1 MSDNNIKT
9 KSQLEQALY
18 SAAGDLRS
26 KMDANEYK
34 NYLLG
39 IIFYK
44 YLSDKMLYYVGQL
57 IGDPNADLKTNQKL
71 YEENAED
78 EELLKELKRTFS
90 YTISPR
96 HTFTYLLNEING
108 EARTQKGEL
117 KTFQIS
123 DLAEAFNDIES
134 ISVFLFT

>member
-1 MSDNNIKT
+1 MSDNNIKA

-57 IGDPNADLKTNQKL
+57 IGDPNADLKANQKL

-78 EELLKELKRTFS
+78 EELLKELKELFRIQF
-90 YTISPR
+90 
-96 HTFTYLLNEING
+96 LLDTHLRIY
-108 EARTQKGEL
+108 
-117 KTFQIS
+117 
-123 DLAEAFNDIES
+123 
-134 ISVFLFT
+134 